1 MPFENQTLLLSGN
14 LIWRPLQFHV
24 FFEVFGRRGVVKAVD
39 AITVKRQRLKR
50 NYRFRFAVNAKTLV
64 LNVSNLLAWRE
75 LFRNLYE
82 LKSRI
87 LFWEEYIHFE

>member
-1 MPFENQTLLLSGN
+1 MPFENQTLLLPGN
-14 LIWRPLQFHV
+14 LIWRLLQFHV
-24 FFEVFGRRGVVKAVD
+24 FFEVFGRRGVAKAVD
-39 AITVKRQRLKR
+39 VEPSNAKRLTR
-50 NYRFRFAVNAKTLV
+50 NYRFRFAVNAKTLM

-87 LFWEEYIHFE
+87 